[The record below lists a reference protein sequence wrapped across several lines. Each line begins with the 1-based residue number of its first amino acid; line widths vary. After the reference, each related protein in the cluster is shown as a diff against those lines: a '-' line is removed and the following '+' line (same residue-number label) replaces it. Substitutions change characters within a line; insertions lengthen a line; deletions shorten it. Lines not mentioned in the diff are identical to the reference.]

1 MRLQCYPAM
10 KHQKMITVNQ
20 KNDLLVKLLNDFYL
34 LRFYYFFIAYRT
46 EIFNKSS
53 IPRINFSKQFLVV
66 VCKTGK
72 MIRDIIS
79 FKGIDKKNGMNLFI
93 PQVFHRVAII
103 DSLLRHGFVM

>member
-20 KNDLLVKLLNDFYL
+20 KNDLLVKLLNDFYRL
-34 LRFYYFFIAYRT
+34 SNYYFFIAYRT

-53 IPRINFSKQFLVV
+53 IPRFNFSKKFLVV

-72 MIRDIIS
+72 MIRSIIS
-79 FKGIDKKNGMNLFI
+79 LKGIDKKTG
-93 PQVFHRVAII
+93 
-103 DSLLRHGFVM
+103 